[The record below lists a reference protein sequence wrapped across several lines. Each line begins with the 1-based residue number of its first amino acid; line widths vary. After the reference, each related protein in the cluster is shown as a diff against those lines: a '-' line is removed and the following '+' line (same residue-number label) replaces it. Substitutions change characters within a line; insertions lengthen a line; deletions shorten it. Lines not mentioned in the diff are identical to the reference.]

1 MLKGIDVS
9 KHQGI
14 IDWSKVRADFAIIRA
29 GYGKYQSQAD
39 TQLKA
44 NMEGCK
50 KHGIPVGVYWYSYA
64 TTVADAKL
72 EAQTCLA
79 VIKPYKD
86 QIVLP
91 VFFDQE
97 YEKPIVAL
105 SNSARTEICKTFCE
119 LVKAAGYHPGIYAS
133 YDWFKNKLI
142 IKQLTGYPFWVAQ
155 YGSKC
160 GYTGDNLYM
169 WQYSSIG
176 KVDGIKGNVDMDEG
190 YFTLPENGAKW
201 VKDSKGWKYGD
212 AKNCWKW
219 LNGYWYW
226 FDSKGYAVTGWQTVE
241 NKWYYFLTLNDG
253 KKTGY
258 PECSCM
264 EIADE

>member
-14 IDWSKVRADFAIIRA
+14 IDWSKVKADFAIIRA

-72 EAQTCLA
+72 EAQACLA

-142 IKQLTGYPFWVAQ
+142 TKQLTGYPFWVAQ

-169 WQYSSIG
+169 WQYSSTG
-176 KVDGIKGNVDMDEG
+176 KVSGIKGNVDMDEG
-190 YFTLPENGAKW
+190 YFALADKKW
-201 VKDSKGWKYGD
+201 TKTAKGWTYG
-212 AKNCWKW
+212 
-219 LNGYWYW
+219 GYREP
-226 FDSKGYAVTGWQTVE
+226 G
-241 NKWYYFLTLNDG
+241 DG
-253 KKTGY
+253 SAKTGTGLMKR
-258 PECSCM
+258 ESQ
-264 EIADE
+264 